1 MSPIRAA
8 APCSVRWR
16 GRGTGPARR
25 RYLLSP
31 CVVAGLK
38 PTHTRLSRCNRSPRR
53 AAAPPPTGQVDD
65 AGNEAG
71 RVGGARREER
81 CFVDTQTPHA
91 VHPVRILDQRP
102 TVLEDCLHDRLPAGP
117 YWPATRA
124 TVLPS
129 CPTRRQASRRA
140 PLGQR
145 RPRPDVLTGLRPVRR
160 GQSGSMQRHARLIH
174 TRITGRPP
182 AGRSRTSVRRRSSNR
197 ALVSMA
203 YSISLSCS
211 DTVSST
217 NPERRASP
225 SPQSVVV
232 HLGPP
237 STRVQAPRI

>member
-31 CVVAGLK
+31 CVVAGENPLTQGF
-38 PTHTRLSRCNRSPRR
+38 PAATVHHVEQPRHPRPVRSTTPVTKLVEWEALAARNAVSSTPRR
-53 AAAPPPTGQVDD
+53 RTPSTRCGSSTS
-65 AGNEAG
+65 G
-71 RVGGARREER
+71 RPCSRTAFMIA
-81 CFVDTQTPHA
+81 CQ
-91 VHPVRILDQRP
+91 
-102 TVLEDCLHDRLPAGP
+102 PAP

-160 GQSGSMQRHARLIH
+160 GQSGSMHRHARLIH